1 MTENKRREKN
11 IVERSRKV
19 HRTGRGLLQ
28 ALLTVV
34 VIILGIGGAIVLIK
48 LKKPP
53 QRQEQQVQPPLV
65 KVEQLRVK
73 DIPMVVQGYGTVNPK
88 VGVDIVPEV
97 AGKVVHV
104 HPELKVGGLIR
115 ANEKIM
121 EIDPRDYELAVQQS
135 DAAVADAKVKLET
148 EQAEAEV
155 ARREWSEIH
164 PDTEPTSPLVLR
176 EPQIRKAQAALES
189 AEAQLAA
196 ATET

>member
-1 MTENKRREKN
+1 MMVENRRKAKD
-11 IVERSRKV
+11 IVELPRKV

-34 VIILGIGGAIVLIK
+34 VIALGIGGAIVLIK

-115 ANEKIM
+115 ANEEIM
-121 EIDPRDYELAVQQS
+121 
-135 DAAVADAKVKLET
+135 
-148 EQAEAEV
+148 
-155 ARREWSEIH
+155 
-164 PDTEPTSPLVLR
+164 
-176 EPQIRKAQAALES
+176 
-189 AEAQLAA
+189 
-196 ATET
+196 